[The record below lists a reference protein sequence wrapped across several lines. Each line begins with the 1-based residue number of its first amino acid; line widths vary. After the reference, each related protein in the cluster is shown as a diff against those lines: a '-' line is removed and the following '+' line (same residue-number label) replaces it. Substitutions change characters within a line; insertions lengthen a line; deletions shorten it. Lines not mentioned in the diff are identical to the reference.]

1 MTLTVRRAT
10 AADLLALEDLDP
22 ATGFDPE
29 WLDEDEYVASI
40 VAGDGLTEA
49 WAVLDEQG
57 PVGVLGYDIH
67 HGQDVEAWAIFGR
80 RWRRNARAIT
90 ELVRAELDTSRHKSL
105 FIRVL
110 DSFTAGHRW
119 AEALGF
125 IPAMGDELDGQP
137 ATAYIRPRKDIP

>member
-49 WAVLDEQG
+49 WSVLDEYG
-57 PVGVLGYDIH
+57 PVGVLGYDAH

-80 RWRRNARAIT
+80 RWRRNARTIT

-105 FIRVL
+105 FIRVR
-110 DSFTAGHRW
+110 DSFPAGHRW
-119 AEALGF
+119 AETLGF

>member
-67 HGQDVEAWAIFGR
+67 HGRDVEAWAIFGR

-110 DSFTAGHRW
+110 DSFPAGHRW
-119 AEALGF
+119 AETLGF
-125 IPAMGDELDGQP
+125 IPAMGDDLDGQP